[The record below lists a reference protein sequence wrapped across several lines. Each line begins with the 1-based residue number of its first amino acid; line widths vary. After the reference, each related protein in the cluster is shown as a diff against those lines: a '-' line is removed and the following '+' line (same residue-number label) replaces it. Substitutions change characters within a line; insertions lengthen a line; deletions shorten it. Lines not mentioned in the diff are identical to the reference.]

1 MKTQTYLFQQS
12 TADVEIVVLVVV
24 VGAAAA
30 VVAAR
35 RGDLIEISMRF
46 RRDFDFR

>member
-1 MKTQTYLFQQS
+1 METQTYLFQQS

-30 VVAAR
+30 VVAAAMSQKCPQKPQGR
-35 RGDLIEISMRF
+35 LA
-46 RRDFDFR
+46 